1 MKLIELKPTELV
13 IQTKTGTLS
22 FDHVLVLP
30 GINHQLSQEQVE
42 KLLVHPDFSRFIG
55 RGINVIEAD
64 PQSDP
69 ELVRPD
75 ANSEIVSLAAFPV
88 TKTDDIIEGTRA
100 IAILER
106 WLLSEQRA
114 TVRRQL
120 SARITAIK
128 GGRE

>member
-22 FDHVLVLP
+22 FDHVMVLP
-30 GINHQLSQEQVE
+30 GVNHQLSQEQVE
-42 KLLVHPDFSRFIG
+42 KLLQHPDFSRFIG
-55 RGINVIEAD
+55 KGINVIEAD
-64 PQSDP
+64 PETQP
-69 ELVRPD
+69 ELVKPD
-75 ANSEIVSLAAFPV
+75 ANGELGDLSAFPV
-88 TKTDDIIEGTRA
+88 TKTDDIINGTYA